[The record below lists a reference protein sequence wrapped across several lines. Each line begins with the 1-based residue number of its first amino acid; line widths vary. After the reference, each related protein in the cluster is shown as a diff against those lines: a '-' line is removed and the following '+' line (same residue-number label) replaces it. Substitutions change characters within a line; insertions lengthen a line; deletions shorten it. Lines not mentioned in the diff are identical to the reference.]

1 LEGAYTLTLVPTAS
15 LFPFR
20 LILAFGLG
28 LIILA
33 ASAAKG
39 QLQLSKPKA
48 EKPLPNP
55 YIIGATRDDVLA
67 AVKQMLE
74 TREIPIDKED
84 CNQQTGECVVLS
96 KSVIFIKGVVTTK
109 SQLQHYC
116 EVPAADVREWTSGRY
131 VLRIQ
136 VSPADLKT
144 CQVGVYA
151 KFDGKVEGAI
161 GGEWVPLASKGEL
174 EDKMLRCI
182 EERVHGGECKDENK

>member
-1 LEGAYTLTLVPTAS
+1 LILVPTAS
-15 LFPFR
+15 HFSVR
-20 LILAFGLG
+20 LILAFGLA
-28 LIILA
+28 LVVLA
-33 ASAAKG
+33 AAAANG

-55 YIIGATRDDVLA
+55 YIIGAARDEVLA
-67 AVKQMLE
+67 AAKQMLE

-84 CNQQTGECVVLS
+84 CNQQTGECLVLS
-96 KSVIFIKGVVTTK
+96 KPVIFIKGVVTTK

-136 VSPADLKT
+136 INPAALKT

-151 KFDGKVEGAI
+151 KFDGKTQGAV
-161 GGEWVPLASKGEL
+161 GGEWVPLVSKGEL

>member
-1 LEGAYTLTLVPTAS
+1 LTLGPTAS
-15 LFPFR
+15 LLTLR
-20 LILAFGLG
+20 LLAALG
-28 LIILA
+28 LALGA
-33 ASAAKG
+33 AIAPAATG
-39 QLQLSKPKA
+39 VQLQLSKPKA

-55 YIIGATRDDVLA
+55 YIIGASRDEVLA
-67 AVKQMLE
+67 AAKQMLE

-84 CNQQTGECVVLS
+84 CNQSTGECVLLS
-96 KSVIFIKGVVTTK
+96 KQVIFIKGVVTTK

-116 EVPAADVREWTSGRY
+116 DVPAADVREWTSGRY

-136 VSPADLKT
+136 INPAALKT

-151 KFDGKVEGAI
+151 KFDGKTQGAV
-161 GGEWVPLASKGEL
+161 GGEWVPLTSKGEL